1 MTQHRTPRPINT
13 QEAAIDKLQAEVQ
26 RLRDR
31 IKELEETIGD
41 ELTVAKAAWANVSN
55 HPASKHAKDVRFYEE
70 LLKGDNP

>member
-31 IKELEETIGD
+31 IKELEEAIGD
-41 ELTVAKAAWANVSN
+41 ELTVAKAAWANVNN
-55 HPASKHAKDVRFYEE
+55 HPASRHAKDVRFYKE